1 MGCFVP
7 DCPRLVDDTPL
18 PPRFGPQTGRRVPSS
33 EGVRG
38 KWGGCQIHW
47 EKAKMTVLWK
57 LANNVT
63 KKYVRAGSILQ
74 GTFQDR
80 EETTVSPTPTPEA
93 PAKAHE
99 IKTLTR
105 QLADC
110 GFLAK

>member
-1 MGCFVP
+1 M
-7 DCPRLVDDTPL
+7 
-18 PPRFGPQTGRRVPSS
+18 GRRVPSS

-57 LANNVT
+57 LATNVT

-80 EETTVSPTPTPEA
+80 EAGQKEETTVSPTPTPEA

-110 GFLAK
+110 GFCGKESCPVCNCKW